1 MGVQVEGAGMGL
13 SKPSDPHLVGQD
25 IAADIMTAYLGWIV
39 VNVCVMFWAKLKG
52 STGQANLEQ
61 N

>member
-1 MGVQVEGAGMGL
+1 MGL